1 MTTTLLK
8 SISITNEES
17 ESLDIFDL
25 SIANIKRY
33 DLLLNLD
40 TTIQF
45 ETIKRLMDIY
55 RLSRVKKLEKFFI
68 QVCIFDR
75 QISLYLKQEMLF
87 NIFNQSTN
95 NYTSNISLKKI
106 THLNKKR
113 EIGIKQS
120 FSNVIFLIVRKA
132 FHHSE
137 YWLLL
142 EDVLLSY
149 FKYTKFKYTKCFTLF
164 KNIIILGFKKWADP
178 FKKLFIFLRKLE
190 IEDSVFKTLCTFIYI
205 KYNHSL
211 NIKNNLLL
219 LQIIFE
225 GENIFID
232 NLFHI
237 ASNDSIG
244 LNLRL
249 EACDILYLKG
259 SRDVKLRVE
268 NILKLILPDTA
279 YTQNP
284 ENVHIPS
291 VLSSVDRTLKSLL
304 IFNKGKE
311 MPHSLHT
318 TLLNIFNQNKEFH
331 KIEGSLNRIFNYNF
345 LKFSKYELTLK
356 EIIENIWLVI
366 NSCSSLGQG
375 EVTHEEL
382 KVQIYMRLEQ
392 ELVDMYDTCSQGYVT
407 RLINV
412 FSGFELDGFDGG
424 ITISFEDEIYAIFS
438 TKVNKLVECAPE
450 PIKEKL
456 LEELIVPSNLM
467 ENRLNLIRF
476 LRPHLPQIWN
486 EIFEIFKD
494 QLTITDLDLYSRK
507 VIMRYEGC

>member
-1 MTTTLLK
+1 MTTLLK
-8 SISITNEES
+8 SITNEES
-17 ESLDIFDL
+17 ESNLDIFDL
-25 SIANIKRY
+25 SISNIKRY

-68 QVCIFDR
+68 QVCIFDH
-75 QISLYLKQEMLF
+75 QISLYLKQEMLHLLTP
-87 NIFNQSTN
+87 SLCD
-95 NYTSNISLKKI
+95 TSNKLA
-106 THLNKKR
+106 KKR

-120 FSNVIFLIVRKA
+120 FSNVIFLILRKA

-149 FKYTKFKYTKCFTLF
+149 FNYTKCFTLF
-164 KNIIILGFKKWADP
+164 KNIIILGFKKWIDP
-178 FKKLFIFLRKLE
+178 FKKLFALIKTF
-190 IEDSVFKTLCTFIYI
+190 EDSVFKTLCTFIYT

-219 LQIIFE
+219 LQIICE
-225 GENIFID
+225 EENIFMD

-237 ASNDSIG
+237 ASNDLIS

-259 SRDVKLRVE
+259 SRDIKLRVE
-268 NILKLILPDTA
+268 NTLKLILPDTA

-284 ENVHIPS
+284 ENAHIPS

-304 IFNKGKE
+304 AFNKGKE

-318 TLLNIFNQNKEFH
+318 TLLNIFNQSKEFH

-345 LKFSKYELTLK
+345 LKFSKYKLTLK

-366 NSCSSLGQG
+366 DSCNCGSL
-375 EVTHEEL
+375 TREEL
-382 KVQIYMRLEQ
+382 KVQLYMRLEQ

-412 FSGFELDGFDGG
+412 FSGFELDGFNGG

-438 TKVNKLVECAPE
+438 TKVNKLVECASE

-456 LEELIVPSNLM
+456 LEELILPSNDH